1 MIRIVAFLLVGVL
14 AVLALSGCSR
24 RDESAPRAEAG
35 EMESGTTGEPQNSEA
50 SRAARARGVPVES
63 EEEDAGPVVTME
75 GLTYDWRLE
84 PEKGL
89 LVSIDFGN
97 ENEVFE
103 RARAYVFVMA
113 WYSARE
119 AASQGT
125 FPWEVD
131 MKNGEPADY
140 TKGTH
145 IVYRKDH
152 TLKCFI
158 PYVDREG
165 YYDSLRV
172 IVYSEEGEVLKDQ
185 KYQLDVSG
193 APTGPVKTKPVLT
206 L

>member
-1 MIRIVAFLLVGVL
+1 MIRLVAFLLVGVM
-14 AVLALSGCSR
+14 AVIALPGCSGK
-24 RDESAPRAEAG
+24 EEATPRTEAG
-35 EMESGTTGEPQNSEA
+35 EVESGNQEETQTAEA
-50 SRAARARGVPVES
+50 SRAAKARGVPVGG
-63 EEEDAGPVVTME
+63 EEPEAGPVVTME

-89 LVSIDFGN
+89 LVTIEFGN

-103 RARAYVFVMA
+103 RARAYVFIVA

-119 AASQGT
+119 GSSRGT
-125 FPWEVD
+125 FPWGVD
-131 MKNGEPADY
+131 FDGNEPVDY

-158 PYVDREG
+158 PYRDREG
-165 YYDSLRV
+165 YYDTLRV
-172 IVYSEEGEVLKDQ
+172 IVYSEDGEALKDQ
-185 KYQLDVSG
+185 RYQLDVDG
-193 APTGPVKTKPVLT
+193 VPTGTVKTRPVLT